1 VAIIDYKTG
10 NSKDKLY
17 LDDKEQ
23 LLIYQIAAEEVF
35 KIKPKELI
43 YHYLNDN
50 KKASFL
56 GSEKEIEKM
65 KEKII
70 REIEEIKNSDFEARP
85 GWQCGFCD
93 FKDICDFAER

>member
-1 VAIIDYKTG
+1 
-10 NSKDKLY
+10 L
-17 LDDKEQ
+17 
-23 LLIYQIAAEEVF
+23 
-35 KIKPKELI
+35 
-43 YHYLNDN
+43 
-50 KKASFL
+50 FL
-56 GSEKEIEKM
+56 GSEKEKEQL